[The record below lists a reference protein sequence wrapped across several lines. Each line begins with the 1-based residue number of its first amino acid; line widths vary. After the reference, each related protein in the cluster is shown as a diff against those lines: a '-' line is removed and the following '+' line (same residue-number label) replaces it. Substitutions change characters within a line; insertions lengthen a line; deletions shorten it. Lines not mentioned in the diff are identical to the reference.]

1 MRITSK
7 EYITIERFTPK
18 KVIELYN
25 NGKHFYTY
33 KTEDTAETLR
43 TIKEHIRHERRSAKP
58 NAKLY
63 IEDENGNKYLYL
75 YRLTFKSIAEEYEQ
89 LKELKAFL
97 EKKNA
102 NTIQVTTE
110 NGIEREY
117 SHKYTIKH
125 IKTA

>member
-7 EYITIERFTPK
+7 EYITIERFEPK

-25 NGKHFYTY
+25 NGKQFYTY
-33 KTEDTAETLR
+33 KTEDTTETLR
-43 TIKEHIRHERRSAKP
+43 TIKERLRHERRSAKP
-58 NAKLY
+58 NAKLC
-63 IEDENGNKYLYL
+63 ITDENGNLYQYQ
-75 YRLTFKSIAEEYEQ
+75 YRLHFNSIAEEYES
-89 LKELKAFL
+89 LKELKSYL

-117 SHKYTIKH
+117 RHTYTIKH
-125 IKTA
+125 VKTA

>member
-7 EYITIERFTPK
+7 EYITIERFEPK

-33 KTEDTAETLR
+33 RTADTTASLR
-43 TIKEHIRHERRSAKP
+43 TIKEHLRHERRSAKP
-58 NAKLY
+58 NAKLC
-63 IEDENGNKYLYL
+63 ITDENGNLYQYQ
-75 YRLTFKSIAEEYEQ
+75 YRLHFKSIAEEYQ
-89 LKELKAFL
+89 ALKELKSYL

-102 NTIQVTTE
+102 NAIQVTTE

-117 SHKYTIKH
+117 KHTYTIKH

>member
-7 EYITIERFTPK
+7 EYITLDGFTPK

-25 NGKHFYTY
+25 NGKHFFTY
-33 KTEDTAETLR
+33 RTADTTQSLK
-43 TIKEHIRHERRSAKP
+43 TIKEYQRHERRSAKP

-63 IEDENGNKYLYL
+63 IADENGNKYHYL
-75 YRLTFKSIAEEYEQ
+75 HLLTFKSIAEEYKQ
-89 LKELKAFL
+89 LKELKAYL
-97 EKKNA
+97 EKQNA

-117 SHKYTIKH
+117 KHTYTIKH